1 MMKNVTKVAESAGGL
16 NAKGKTIGLGKSGLE
31 IKLNKFG
38 EVISSLEID
47 NINDFLNKN
56 LEDKKLISRE
66 KSN

>member
-1 MMKNVTKVAESAGGL
+1 MMKNFTKNLKSIDAARSDNKTSGL
-16 NAKGKTIGLGKSGLE
+16 SKSGLE
-31 IKLNKFG
+31 IKLNRFG

>member
-1 MMKNVTKVAESAGGL
+1 MKNATKNVKSVE
-16 NAKGKTIGLGKSGLE
+16 NPTIKEKYSGLGKSGLE
-31 IKLNKFG
+31 IKLNRFG